1 VVPPTADHDHDNEIV
16 QLALAILDEE
26 LASWVKSRQRG
37 RASQAEGVPEPN
49 AQSRDT
55 S

>member
-1 VVPPTADHDHDNEIV
+1 MAPPTADHDRDNDIV

-26 LASWVKSRQRG
+26 LGSWVKSRHEG
-37 RASQAEGVPEPN
+37 HTSQAEGASAPN
-49 AQSRDT
+49 RQPRDA

>member
-1 VVPPTADHDHDNEIV
+1 MAPPTGDHDGDNEIV

-26 LASWVKSRQRG
+26 IASWVKSRPRG
-37 RASQAEGVPEPN
+37 GASQAEVVSEPN

>member
-1 VVPPTADHDHDNEIV
+1 VAPPTADDRDNDIV

-26 LASWVKSRQRG
+26 LASWVKSRDRG
-37 RASQAEGVPEPN
+37 RASRAVSEPS

>member
-1 VVPPTADHDHDNEIV
+1 MAPPTADSDRDNDIV

-26 LASWVKSRQRG
+26 LGSWVKSQHQG
-37 RASQAEGVPEPN
+37 RASQAEGVAEPTG
-49 AQSRDT
+49 QRRDT